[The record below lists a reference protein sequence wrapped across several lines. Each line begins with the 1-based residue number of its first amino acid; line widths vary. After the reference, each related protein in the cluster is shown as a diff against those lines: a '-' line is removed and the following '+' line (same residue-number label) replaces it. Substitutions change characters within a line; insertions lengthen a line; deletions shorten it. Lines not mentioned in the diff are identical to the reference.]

1 MDSSLWYLIALA
13 AIFFLSLALW
23 LLSSIIPNIHNRFMR
38 HVTYPLFLK
47 RHRAWD
53 SITRLQACLIFF
65 FFVANLVVI
74 FAPFKGVD
82 WRQVE
87 RRAAFT
93 AGVNAIPLC
102 LGARMGPVVRMLNI
116 HRTSYLLFH
125 HWVGRIAVLE
135 ALSHAIIVL
144 LHRPKT
150 GTLVTS
156 GWVTFAGFLGS
167 LVLSFW
173 LPRHFL
179 GRWFL
184 LSHRAIALTGVGAL
198 FWHALAAAQVTSQ
211 ILVGICCTIWILS
224 TFYRLKKLLFRRLS
238 GEVVEKMVGRNAT
251 RLDIS
256 LSYPVHIKPGNY
268 FNIFFPGRISSYNL
282 LYSHQAVAF
291 WHPPDDVDPEGKT
304 SNVSFLLSHCTANVA
319 ALSVLQTGQRIL
331 LDGPFGQRLEP
342 HSYENVILLAK
353 GMGIAGI
360 LPLALGLAERRQHD
374 NRIRAELQRLTQE
387 SQDLLSKERSA
398 DIDERAAIVLERT
411 KLVKKRVEL
420 SRKPLFR
427 DATKKIELF
436 WSLESNSQMDLVADQ
451 LKSLQQLDPDN
462 SFLVVWCG
470 YPYPRTGKPP
480 FQPISTFWMCL
491 EPSPQRKAFDDLI
504 VSKIGE
510 ERKKLQGR
518 MMVSTCG
525 NGDFTS
531 RVREG
536 TIRSIEDMSI
546 TFVETEYRP
555 AGIDTVP
562 INEAFGHELLRDR
575 ARKLR
580 TQRTS
585 QDTEMRN
592 LTDRVSYASAY
603 SAEGFSAVRL

>member
-13 AIFFLSLALW
+13 GIFFLSLILW
-23 LLSSIIPNIHNRFMR
+23 LLSSIIPNLQNRFMR
-38 HVTYPLFLK
+38 HVTYPLFL
-47 RHRAWD
+47 RRRRAWD

-65 FFVANLVVI
+65 FFAANLVVI
-74 FAPFKGVD
+74 FAPFNGVD
-82 WRQVE
+82 WRQIE

-102 LGARMGPVVRMLNI
+102 LGGRMGPVVQMLNI

-135 ALSHAIIVL
+135 AVSHAIIVL

-156 GWVTFAGFLGS
+156 GWVVAET
-167 LVLSFW
+167 
-173 LPRHFL
+173 
-179 GRWFL
+179 
-184 LSHRAIALTGVGAL
+184 
-198 FWHALAAAQVTSQ
+198 
-211 ILVGICCTIWILS
+211 
-224 TFYRLKKLLFRRLS
+224 LFRRLS
-238 GEVVEKMVGRNAT
+238 GEVVEKLVGRNAT

-256 LSYPVHIKPGNY
+256 LRYPVHIKPGSY

-291 WHPPDDVDPEGKT
+291 WHPPDDVDPEGKS

-374 NRIRAELQRLTQE
+374 NRIRAELQRLTQR
-387 SQDLLSKERSA
+387 SQSLLREEGSA
-398 DIDERAAIVLERT
+398 DLDDRAIIARERAEVAKQRIA
-411 KLVKKRVEL
+411 L

-427 DATKKIELF
+427 DATKKIDLF

-451 LKSLQQLDPDN
+451 LRSLQQLDPDN

-470 YPYPRTGKPP
+470 YPYPRTGEAP

-491 EPSPQRKAFDDLI
+491 EPSPQRKAFDELI
-504 VSKIGE
+504 IGKIGE

-518 MMVSTCG
+518 MMVS
-525 NGDFTS
+525 
-531 RVREG
+531 
-536 TIRSIEDMSI
+536 
-546 TFVETEYRP
+546 
-555 AGIDTVP
+555 
-562 INEAFGHELLRDR
+562 
-575 ARKLR
+575 
-580 TQRTS
+580 
-585 QDTEMRN
+585 
-592 LTDRVSYASAY
+592 
-603 SAEGFSAVRL
+603 

>member
-1 MDSSLWYLIALA
+1 
-13 AIFFLSLALW
+13 
-23 LLSSIIPNIHNRFMR
+23 MR
-38 HVTYPLFLK
+38 HVTYPLFL
-47 RHRAWD
+47 RRRRAWD
-53 SITRLQACLIFF
+53 SVTRLQACLIFF
-65 FFVANLVVI
+65 FFAANLVVI
-74 FAPFKGVD
+74 FAPFNGID
-82 WRQVE
+82 WRQIE

-102 LGARMGPVVRMLNI
+102 LGGRMGPVVQMLNI

-167 LVLSFW
+167 LMLSFW

-198 FWHALAAAQVTSQ
+198 FWHALAVSQV
-211 ILVGICCTIWILS
+211 
-224 TFYRLKKLLFRRLS
+224 RLQKLLFRRLS
-238 GEVVEKMVGRNAT
+238 GEVVEKLVGRNAT

-256 LSYPVHIKPGNY
+256 LRYPVHIQPGSY

-282 LYSHQAVAF
+282 LYSHQAMAF
-291 WHPPDDVDPEGKT
+291 WHPPDDVDPEGKS
-304 SNVSFLLSHCTANVA
+304 SNVSFLLSHRTANVA

-374 NRIRAELQRLTQE
+374 NRIRAELQRLTQR
-387 SQDLLSKERSA
+387 SQTLLREEGSA
-398 DIDERAAIVLERT
+398 DLDTRANIARERAEVA
-411 KLVKKRVEL
+411 KQRVAL

-427 DATKKIELF
+427 DATKKIDLF

-470 YPYPRTGKPP
+470 YPYPRTGEPP

-504 VSKIGE
+504 ISKIGE

-518 MMVSTCG
+518 MMVSTQKTK
-525 NGDFTS
+525 DFT
-531 RVREG
+531 
-536 TIRSIEDMSI
+536 
-546 TFVETEYRP
+546 
-555 AGIDTVP
+555 
-562 INEAFGHELLRDR
+562 GHGDEEFDR
-575 ARKLR
+575 
-580 TQRTS
+580 
-585 QDTEMRN
+585 
-592 LTDRVSYASAY
+592 
-603 SAEGFSAVRL
+603 

>member
-1 MDSSLWYLIALA
+1 
-13 AIFFLSLALW
+13 
-23 LLSSIIPNIHNRFMR
+23 MR
-38 HVTYPLFLK
+38 HVAYPLFL
-47 RHRAWD
+47 RRRRAWD

-65 FFVANLVVI
+65 FFAANLVVI
-74 FAPFKGVD
+74 FAPFNGVD
-82 WRQVE
+82 WRQIE
-87 RRAAFT
+87 RRTAFT

-102 LGARMGPVVRMLNI
+102 LGGRMGPVVQMLNI

-125 HWVGRIAVLE
+125 RWVGRIAVLE
-135 ALSHAIIVL
+135 AVSHAIIVL

-156 GWVTFAGFLGS
+156 GWVAFAGFLGS

-198 FWHALAAAQVTSQ
+198 FWHALAVSQIRSQ
-211 ILVGICCTIWILS
+211 ILVGICCTIWLLS
-224 TFYRLKKLLFRRLS
+224 TFYRLQKLLFRRLS
-238 GEVVEKMVGRNAT
+238 GEVVEKLVGRNAT

-256 LSYPVHIKPGNY
+256 LRYPVHIEPGSY

-291 WHPPDDVDPEGKT
+291 WHPPDDVDPEGKS

-374 NRIRAELQRLTQE
+374 NRIRAELQRLTQR
-387 SQDLLSKERSA
+387 SQSLLREEGSA
-398 DIDERAAIVLERT
+398 DLDDRATIARERAEVAKQRIA
-411 KLVKKRVEL
+411 L

-427 DATKKIELF
+427 DATKKIDLF

-451 LKSLQQLDPDN
+451 LRSLQQLDPDN

-470 YPYPRTGKPP
+470 YPYPRTGEAP

-491 EPSPQRKAFDDLI
+491 EPSPQRKAFDELI
-504 VSKIGE
+504 IGKIGE
-510 ERKKLQGR
+510 ERKKLQGP
-518 MMVSTCG
+518 CG

-555 AGIDTVP
+555 AGIETVP
-562 INEAFGHELLRDR
+562 INEAFGHELLRER
-575 ARKLR
+575 ERRKR
-580 TQRTS
+580 KQRTS

-603 SAEGFSAVRL
+603 SEEFSTVRL

>member
-1 MDSSLWYLIALA
+1 
-13 AIFFLSLALW
+13 
-23 LLSSIIPNIHNRFMR
+23 MR
-38 HVTYPLFLK
+38 HVTYPLFL
-47 RHRAWD
+47 RRRRAWD

-65 FFVANLVVI
+65 LFAANLVVI
-74 FAPFKGVD
+74 FTPFNGID
-82 WRQVE
+82 WRQIE

-102 LGARMGPVVRMLNI
+102 LGGRMGPVVQMLNI

-156 GWVTFAGFLGS
+156 GWVAFAGFLGS

-198 FWHALAAAQVTSQ
+198 FWHALAVSQ
-211 ILVGICCTIWILS
+211 IKSQMLVGICCTIWLLS
-224 TFYRLKKLLFRRLS
+224 TFYRLQKLLFRRLS
-238 GEVVEKMVGRNAT
+238 GEVVEKLVGRNAT

-256 LSYPVHIKPGNY
+256 LRYPVHIEPGSY

-291 WHPPDDVDPEGKT
+291 WHPPDDVDPEGKS
-304 SNVSFLLSHCTANVA
+304 SNVSFLLSHCTANAA
-319 ALSVLQTGQRIL
+319 ALSVLQTGQHIL

-360 LPLALGLAERRQHD
+360 LPIALGLAERRQHD
-374 NRIRAELQRLTQE
+374 NRIRAELQRLTQR
-387 SQDLLSKERSA
+387 SQSLLKEEADLDA
-398 DIDERAAIVLERT
+398 RAAGDRATDDHATDDRAVIAQE
-411 KLVKKRVEL
+411 RVEVAKQRVAM

-427 DATKKIELF
+427 DATKKIDLF

-451 LKSLQQLDPDN
+451 LRSLQQLDPDN

-470 YPYPRTGKPP
+470 YPYPRTGEVP

-504 VSKIGE
+504 ISKIGE
-510 ERKKLQGR
+510 ERKKLQGP
-518 MMVSTCG
+518 CG
-525 NGDFTS
+525 NSEFTS
-531 RVREG
+531 RVRDG

-562 INEAFGHELLRDR
+562 INEAFGHELLRER
-575 ARKLR
+575 ARRLR
-580 TQRTS
+580 KQRTS

-592 LTDRVSYASAY
+592 LTDRVSYASIH
-603 SAEGFSAVRL
+603 SEEFSAVRL